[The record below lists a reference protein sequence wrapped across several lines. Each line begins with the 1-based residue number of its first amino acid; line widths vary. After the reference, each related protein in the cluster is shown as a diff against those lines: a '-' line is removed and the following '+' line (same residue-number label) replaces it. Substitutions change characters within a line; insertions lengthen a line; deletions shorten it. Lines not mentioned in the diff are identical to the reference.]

1 MSFNYDII
9 NDVQYISKFESQ
21 DINIDQNDKDDD
33 TAKLMMQL
41 KNVARQQ
48 SIQHLTKKRI

>member
-9 NDVQYISKFESQ
+9 NDVQYISNFENQ

-33 TAKLMMQL
+33 TTKLMM
-41 KNVARQQ
+41 
-48 SIQHLTKKRI
+48 